1 MTPHPPMRAMPERKH
16 FSYGTCSLYMLSFSV
31 LEYDQTDKRDF
42 NMCIAH
48 ITFTPVSVQYRQGAF
63 LVPFMDMYII
73 YIKYVCVLYMYK
85 IQKIRSR
92 RKSQVGGVESW
103 WCG

>member
-1 MTPHPPMRAMPERKH
+1 MGLVP
-16 FSYGTCSLYMLSFSV
+16 YMLSFSV